1 MEVAERLNHPYFNGD
16 ELSDIAK
23 KKRVRQRAREA
34 RVNPVARKHNIW
46 LFHEDDVES
55 LMKCHSKLRN
65 ETDRHTGRSQ
75 GRSAVNAYERV
86 QELLTRERPN

>member
-1 MEVAERLNHPYFNGD
+1 MLLSELEVAAKINHPYFNGD
-16 ELSDIAK
+16 ELSDVAK

-34 RVNPVARKHNIW
+34 RVNPVVKKHNIW

-65 ETDRHTGRSQ
+65 ERIAILADH
-75 GRSAVNAYERV
+75 RV
-86 QELLTRERPN
+86 ALRRARTRKYRNF